1 MSREKIKTFETIPK
15 RRQKPIAVRLE
26 EPIRS
31 VIQKMAEAEDRSAAN
46 MIERIV
52 KEYLRS
58 KGMLEGA
65 PSEIGNPKL
74 DKAQGK
80 LLMREGRL

>member
-1 MSREKIKTFETIPK
+1 MSREKIKNFETVPK

-31 VIQKMAEAEDRSAAN
+31 AIQKMAEAEDRSAAN

-58 KGMLEGA
+58 KGMLDCDSDRKESPRKMLMTEA
-65 PSEIGNPKL
+65 PNR
-74 DKAQGK
+74 
-80 LLMREGRL
+80 MRESH